1 MRLPPLLVA
10 LCGCMGI
17 AAAAPRMGNAGQY
30 RERRAELAKKMNDGL
45 IILFGHSDKDTEDLR
60 GAFVQEPNFYYLTG
74 WREPGAIL
82 MLAPLASDTKAPGY
96 SAQTA
101 LPREILFLPQ
111 RNLEQEKWTGI
122 KLGPENSDA
131 RRLTGFDTVLPAET
145 METELRKMLDV
156 YPRIYTL
163 TERPTTRRLETLA
176 PLRQISS
183 AALAIARLR
192 MMKSSEEQALL
203 RNSIDATI
211 EAHRSAWKRAAA
223 GLYEYQIAAT
233 MMEVYFDKGCERSGY
248 PPIVGSGPNS
258 VVLHYSDN
266 SRRMDRGELL
276 LMDVGAECSGY
287 TSDITRTI
295 PLGGKFNRRQREIYD
310 IVLGAQKAAIAAIK
324 PGMSLGKTAPNS
336 IYKIALEYIDS
347 HGKDLHGGS
356 LGKYFIH
363 GIGHQVG
370 LEVHDASDPVL
381 PLEAGMVITI
391 EPGIYIPE
399 EGIGIRIEDMLLVTP
414 TGSKLLTGA
423 LPREPAEIE
432 RTLSKPSP

>member
-1 MRLPPLLVA
+1 MRLSLLAVA
-10 LCGCMGI
+10 LTVVGM
-17 AAAAPRMGNAGQY
+17 AAAAPRIGMSGQY
-30 RERRAELAKKMNDGL
+30 HERRAELCKNLNEGL
-45 IILFGHSDKDTEDLR
+45 TILLGYTEKDTEDLR

-82 MLAPLASDTKAPGY
+82 MLAPLPSDTNAPGY
-96 SAQTA
+96 GAQA
-101 LPREILFLPQ
+101 SLPREILFLPR
-111 RNLEQEKWTGI
+111 RNLEQEKWTGV
-122 KLGPENSDA
+122 KLGPDDA
-131 RRLTGFDTVLPAET
+131 NARHLTGFETVLPAET

-163 TERPTTRRLETLA
+163 TERPAAKRLEALA

-192 MMKSSEEQALL
+192 MVKSSEEQVLL
-203 RNSIDATI
+203 QRSIEATI
-211 EAHRSAWKRAAA
+211 EAHRAAWKRAAA

-248 PPIVGSGPNS
+248 PPIVGSGPNA

-295 PLGGKFNRRQREIYD
+295 PLGGKFNKRQREIYD

-336 IYKIALEYIDS
+336 IYKIALEYINA
-347 HGKDLHGGS
+347 HGKDLHGAS

-370 LEVHDASDPVL
+370 LEVHDAADSGM

-399 EGIGIRIEDMLLVTP
+399 ENIGVRIEDMLLVTR
-414 TGSKLLTGA
+414 TGSKLLSGA

-432 RTLSKPSP
+432 RALSKGSP